1 MKWETKSQL
10 DLILHNNMRK
20 LFGIFLDNV
29 TCQFYGVMK
38 CEYTCS
44 LKYIKGY
51 DCNNWFILHILKE
64 K

>member
-38 CEYTCS
+38 YEYTCS
-44 LKYIKGY
+44 LKYIKR
-51 DCNNWFILHILKE
+51 I
-64 K
+64 